1 MNPRAVVIDG
11 PAQWE
16 GMEGKLVVFPTQR
29 AAKLAHDYSDEVYEV
44 LKCLDLGVYATLC

>member
-1 MNPRAVVIDG
+1 MTPCAVVIDG

-16 GMEGKLVVFPTQR
+16 GMEDKLVVFPTQR
-29 AAKLAHDYSDEVYEV
+29 AAKLAHYYSDEAYEV